1 MARIIINESQLRLI
15 KEFEDKKEVLYYQ
28 FESHV
33 IDYLKE
39 LSKNA
44 IHPKYDEFFSKN
56 SIGERDLLDKMLD
69 LGLIS
74 KKENIIEP
82 ENSNGKKHS
91 VHTKQYIF
99 SNHNFNDNIHK
110 LYDYFIK
117 KNDLI

>member
-1 MARIIINESQLRLI
+1 MATIYINESQLRLI

-33 IDYLKE
+33 RDYLKE
-39 LSKNA
+39 LRKDA
-44 IHPKYDEFFSKN
+44 IHPKYDEFFVKN
-56 SIGERDLLDKMLD
+56 SIGENDLLNKMLD

-82 ENSNGKKHS
+82 ENADGKKHS

-99 SNHNFNDNIHK
+99 SNRNFNDNMHK

-117 KNDLI
+117 NSQLI